1 MKIRSTPTKLH
12 IQYSDFNKR
21 CHISNIAFQ
30 WIERDILDMRWQK
43 QNRDIILYHGNTYT
57 FHLPLSLLYRMR
69 DEVKKT
75 TNEEDGEEDK
85 ILSEIEEEQ
94 VRFYENQM

>member
-1 MKIRSTPTKLH
+1 MYWAWEDK
-12 IQYSDFNKR
+12 NKT
-21 CHISNIAFQ
+21 
-30 WIERDILDMRWQK
+30 E
-43 QNRDIILYHGNTYT
+43 ILYCKTLVLPFT
-57 FHLPLSLLYRMR
+57 FHYRMR

-94 VRFYENQM
+94 VRFYEKEK

>member
-1 MKIRSTPTKLH
+1 MTP
-12 IQYSDFNKR
+12 

-30 WIERDILDMRWQK
+30 SAKKMYWAWDDKNKTE
-43 QNRDIILYHGNTYT
+43 ILYYKTLV
-57 FHLPLSLLYRMR
+57 LPFSLLYRMR

-85 ILSEIEEEQ
+85 IISEIEEEQ
-94 VRFYENQM
+94 VSFYEKEK

>member
-1 MKIRSTPTKLH
+1 
-12 IQYSDFNKR
+12 
-21 CHISNIAFQ
+21 
-30 WIERDILDMRWQK
+30 
-43 QNRDIILYHGNTYT
+43 
-57 FHLPLSLLYRMR
+57 MR

-94 VRFYENQM
+94 VSFYENQM

>member
-1 MKIRSTPTKLH
+1 MYWTWDGK
-12 IQYSDFNKR
+12 NKT
-21 CHISNIAFQ
+21 
-30 WIERDILDMRWQK
+30 E
-43 QNRDIILYHGNTYT
+43 ILYCTTYCNTCI
-57 FHLPLSLLYRMR
+57 FQLPLSLLYRMK

-94 VRFYENQM
+94 VRFYEKEK